1 MASNPV
7 AANLLMLFFIIGGFV
22 FAKDVKQ
29 EVFPEVDLDV
39 ITVTVAY
46 PGASPAE
53 VEEGVVLAVE
63 EGIRGID
70 GVKEVRGLVYE
81 GRTTVIAELFLGAD
95 ADQALSD
102 IKSAVDRIRSFP
114 ADAERPVVSIA
125 TNRAQVLN
133 VLISGDLAVSQLRD
147 LAENIRSDLLSDL
160 DITLVT
166 ISGIPNAEI
175 SIEVSQENLRRYGLT
190 LEQISQRVRAA
201 SIDLPG
207 GSVRTSG
214 GEVLVRTTER
224 RNIGTEFE
232 NIVILGNR
240 DGGELL
246 LGDIATVRDGFSEA
260 NIEAGYEGKPAA
272 KLNIFRVGDES
283 PLQISREINAYLET
297 KSRELPKAVTL
308 SVVDDSSII
317 YRDRINLLLK
327 NARLGVILV
336 LIVLGI
342 FLQPRLA
349 FWVTLGMPISFL
361 GAFLFIPSFDISIN
375 VISLF
380 AFILCL
386 GIVVDD
392 AVVVGEA
399 AFSQR
404 GRFNDSLTS
413 AIAGTREVIAPV
425 TFGVLTTVIA
435 FSPLLF
441 VPGSM
446 GKFFQ
451 FIPLIVIPILLI
463 SLVESLAIL
472 PAHLGHVRRI
482 RDYQPSAIT
491 APIYRWQKGFSL
503 ALENWIAT
511 RFRAAVTTVIE
522 ARYLSLAIALAC
534 LIIAFS
540 IVASG
545 RIPLVF
551 FPRIEADR
559 VAASIELPFGSPA
572 DETRRVIQEVE
583 AAGRRAASSLAGT
596 EEDAFVTGFYTQ
608 LGNHEPDGEAG
619 ISIGDR
625 SGEGQL
631 GLVTAYMV
639 PGGERDI
646 GAQQYAD
653 EWRREASQIAGI
665 DRLTFE
671 ANAGFTSGGAKLS
684 VRLSHRNTEILEQSA
699 RELADIIRSYAGTF
713 DVDDGTELGKNQLD
727 FELKPAARALG
738 LTERDLAI
746 QLRNAF
752 FGSEAVRQQ
761 RGRDELRVYVRLP
774 QDERESL
781 YFLENLLVTT
791 PLGGEIPLFQAA
803 QAKEGYSF
811 TRLRRRD
818 GQRVIEVT
826 SDVDES
832 VGNSAQISAELFSA
846 VLPELQQRFPGL
858 TYFRAGEQEAQA
870 ESIDALTKGLTIAL
884 LAMFGMMAIAF
895 KSYIQPI
902 VVLAAVPFGF
912 IGALIGHAVMGYEIS
927 MISLLGMVALTGVV
941 INDSLVL
948 ISAINDRVRDGLPV
962 MQSVIEGTCR
972 RVRAVLLTSLTTFFG
987 LAPIIF
993 EQSLSARFLIPMAIS
1008 LGFGVL
1014 FVTGIALMLVPCIYL
1029 VLHDA
1034 RTAVLTRFRPDL
1046 LDGEAAAAGEAP
1058 ARVDW

>member
-29 EVFPEVDLDV
+29 EVFPEVDLDM
-39 ITVTVAY
+39 ITVAVAY

-63 EGIRGID
+63 EAIRGID

-81 GRTTVIAELFLGAD
+81 GRTTIIAELFLGAD

-133 VLISGDLAVSQLRD
+133 ILISGDLTVSQLRD

-166 ISGIPNAEI
+166 ISGIPHAEI

-207 GSVRTSG
+207 GAVRTSG

-224 RNIGTEFE
+224 RNIGAEFE

-246 LGDIATVRDGFSEA
+246 LRDIATVRDGFTES
-260 NIEAGYEGKPAA
+260 NVEAGYEGKPAA
-272 KLNIFRVGDES
+272 KLNVFRVGDES
-283 PLQISREINAYLET
+283 PLQISSAINAYLET
-297 KSRELPKAVTL
+297 KSKELPEAVTL

-503 ALENWIAT
+503 ALEKWITT
-511 RFRAAVTTVIE
+511 RFRTTLTTIIE

-534 LIIAFS
+534 LIVALS

-545 RIPLVF
+545 RVPLVF

-559 VAASIELPFGSPA
+559 VAASIELPFGAPA

-583 AAGRRAASSLAGT
+583 AAGRRAAASMA
-596 EEDAFVTGFYTQ
+596 EDEDRPFVTGYYAQ
-608 LGNHEPDGEAG
+608 LGNHEPDGDAG

-653 EWRREASQIAGI
+653 EWRRESSQIAGL

-671 ANAGFTSGGAKLS
+671 ANAGFTSGGAKIS
-684 VRLSHRNTEILEQSA
+684 VRLSHRDTATLEQAA
-699 RELADIIRSYAGTF
+699 RDLAAIIRSYAGTF

-774 QDERESL
+774 RDERESL

-791 PLGGEIPLFQAA
+791 PFGGEIPLFQAA
-803 QAKEGYSF
+803 TVEEGYSF

-826 SDVDES
+826 SDLDES
-832 VGNSAQISAELFSA
+832 VGNSSQISGELFSV
-846 VLPELQQRFPGL
+846 VLPELQERFPGL

-870 ESIDALTKGLTIAL
+870 ESIDSLMKGLTIAL

-895 KSYIQPI
+895 KSYLQPI

-912 IGALIGHAVMGYEIS
+912 IGALIGHAIMGYEIS

-948 ISAINDRVRDGLPV
+948 ISAINDRVRDGLPIT
-962 MQSVIEGTCR
+962 QSVIEGTCR

-1014 FVTGIALMLVPCIYL
+1014 FVTGIALILVPCIYL
-1029 VLHDA
+1029 ALHDA
-1034 RTAVLTRFRPDL
+1034 RTAVFSRFRPDL
-1046 LDGEAAAAGEAP
+1046 LDGETAAAGEAP
-1058 ARVDW
+1058 ARAD